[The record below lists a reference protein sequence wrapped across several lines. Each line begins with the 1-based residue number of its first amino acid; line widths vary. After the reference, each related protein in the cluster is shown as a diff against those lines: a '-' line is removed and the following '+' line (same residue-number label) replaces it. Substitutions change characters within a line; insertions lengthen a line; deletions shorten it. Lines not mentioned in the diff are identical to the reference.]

1 MLLLVTDIHNNVDV
15 HNKSITLMG
24 KRFSLPDLKKNAFC
38 YLYLFTQEFVIA
50 FPAIVVAVQDGQHG
64 VVFVI

>member
-1 MLLLVTDIHNNVDV
+1 
-15 HNKSITLMG
+15 MG
-24 KRFSLPDLKKNAFC
+24 KHFSLPDPKKKKAFC

>member
-1 MLLLVTDIHNNVDV
+1 MSMYITKALLLWANVLAYQ
-15 HNKSITLMG
+15 IFFFL
-24 KRFSLPDLKKNAFC
+24 NAFC
-38 YLYLFTQEFVIA
+38 YLYLFTQEFVIV

>member
-1 MLLLVTDIHNNVDV
+1 MSMYITKALLLWANVLAYQ
-15 HNKSITLMG
+15 IFL
-24 KRFSLPDLKKNAFC
+24 KNAFC
-38 YLYLFTQEFVIA
+38 SLYLFTQEFVIA

>member
-1 MLLLVTDIHNNVDV
+1 MLLFVTDIHNNVDV
-15 HNKSITLMG
+15 HNKGITLMG
-24 KRFSLPDLKKNAFC
+24 KRFSLPDFKKKSF
-38 YLYLFTQEFVIA
+38 LLLIPFHTGVVIA